1 MPPYSM
7 GGSVFGSILIFAV
20 TLMQTYVFWRAASLP
35 LITQRIARKRL
46 FVIGLVLW
54 VLFVS
59 IRLTGSDDAGAFGT
73 VLELLGMTWM
83 ASLFL
88 VSVALL
94 LVDFVTGFGFFLSR
108 FTLRLRGLAFIAGAA
123 LSLFSLVQ
131 GLRPPVVQD
140 YPVYLAGLPA
150 NLDGTVI
157 VALSDLHL
165 GAVLGE
171 PWLAARVAQ
180 VQAQRP
186 DAVVLLGDVFEG
198 HAAPR
203 QELLA
208 TLRQLSAPLGVWGV
222 LGNHES
228 YIVRSNS
235 TALFENAGIHLLRNA
250 AVELRPGLVLAGV
263 DDLAS
268 SRHAPRAEGFLTAA
282 LAGRPAGATILLSHA
297 PVAADLA
304 AGKGVNLML
313 SGHTHGGQ
321 IWPFSYLVRQRFPL
335 FEGMYKLGSMTLIV
349 SRGTGTW
356 GPRMRLWRPAEIL
369 RLTLHAGTQP

>member
-1 MPPYSM
+1 M
-7 GGSVFGSILIFAV
+7 FGTILMVVITV
-20 TLMQTYVFWRAASLP
+20 MQGYVFWRAASLP
-35 LITQRIARKRL
+35 FVIRRISRKRL
-46 FVIGLVLW
+46 VGIGFAFWAGFVL
-54 VLFVS
+54 
-59 IRLTGSDDAGAFGT
+59 IRLAGSDDAGVLGT
-73 VLELLGMTWM
+73 VLEQLAMAWM

-94 LVDFVTGFGFFLSR
+94 AVDVATGFGFFLRR
-108 FTLRLRGLAFIAGAA
+108 FMPRLRAAAFVAGGV
-123 LSLFSLVQ
+123 LSLIALVQ

-140 YPVYLAGLPA
+140 YPVYIAALPE

-171 PWLAARVAQ
+171 KWLAARVKQ
-180 VQAQRP
+180 VQAERP

-198 HAAPR
+198 HSAPR

-228 YIVRSNS
+228 YIARRND
-235 TALFENAGIHLLRNA
+235 TALFEEAGVRLLRNA
-250 AVELRPGLVLAGV
+250 WVELRPGLVLSGV
-263 DDLAS
+263 DDISS
-268 SRHAPRAEGFLTAA
+268 SRDARQAEDFLAAA
-282 LAGRPAGATILLSHA
+282 LAARPPGATVLLSHA
-297 PVAADLA
+297 PVAAELA
-304 AGKGVNLML
+304 VAKGVNLML

-321 IWPFSYLVRQRFPL
+321 IWPFSYLVRQRFLL
-335 FEGMYKLGSMTLIV
+335 FEGEYKLGAMTLIV

-369 RLTLHAGTQP
+369 RLTLHTGARP